1 MSRIGKLVI
10 DIPDNIELS
19 FEKNL
24 IIFSSGDL
32 KKYYK
37 LNREVRAEICN
48 KKLKL
53 NPSNDLPIQYSMY
66 SGMDRSNIK
75 NILIGLHKGFRGV
88 VEINGVGYKAVIE
101 KEYLVLT
108 LGYSH
113 EVFYV
118 PPTGV
123 NVSFEK
129 PNLISVSGSDKTLVG
144 QTLAEIISFRKT
156 EPYKGKGIKLFGKKI
171 IRKEGKKK

>member
-1 MSRIGKLVI
+1 MSRIGKLAI
-10 DIPDNIELS
+10 DIPNNIELS

-24 IIFSSGDL
+24 IIFSSGDS

-37 LNREVRAEICN
+37 LNREVKAEICN
-48 KKLKL
+48 KRLKL
-53 NPSNDLPIQYSMY
+53 NPANDLPNHFSMY

-75 NILIGLHKGFRGV
+75 NILTGLHKGFKGV
-88 VEINGVGYKAVIE
+88 VEINGVGYKVAIE
-101 KEYLVLT
+101 KESLVLI

-113 EVFYV
+113 EVFYI
-118 PPTGV
+118 PPIGV
-123 NVSFEK
+123 IVSFEK
-129 PNLISVSGSDKTLVG
+129 PNFIVISGSDKTLVG

>member
-1 MSRIGKLVI
+1 
-10 DIPDNIELS
+10 
-19 FEKNL
+19 
-24 IIFSSGDL
+24 
-32 KKYYK
+32 
-37 LNREVRAEICN
+37 
-48 KKLKL
+48 
-53 NPSNDLPIQYSMY
+53 
-66 SGMDRSNIK
+66 
-75 NILIGLHKGFRGV
+75 
-88 VEINGVGYKAVIE
+88 
-101 KEYLVLT
+101 VLT